1 MKKVKFLSRIILAA
15 GFGLALAFTFSCSDD
30 DGGGWLTCKELYSI
44 FDKCE
49 SKYEAEENACKND
62 KNSGACYDAVE
73 HKLQECVEDGAC
85 NGTSKKEC
93 ESYYESKGCDT

>member
-1 MKKVKFLSRIILAA
+1 MKKVKFLSKITLAA
-15 GFGLALAFTFSCSDD
+15 AFGLALAFTISCSDD
-30 DGGGWLTCKELYSI
+30 DGGWLSCKELYSLY
-44 FDKCE
+44 DKCE
-49 SKYEAEENACKND
+49 SKYEAEENAC
-62 KNSGACYDAVE
+62 NSGACYDAVE